1 MIDAKRKP
9 SGTVESMKHSEIVR
23 VVDVWRIINAGFVKV
38 SFFTNVY
45 VKDKLVNKIDLVLI
59 N

>member
-9 SGTVESMKHSEIVR
+9 SGTVENMKHSERI
-23 VVDVWRIINAGFVKV
+23 DVWRIINGGFVKV